1 MSLLI
6 RNSAGKP
13 LDKVAYRYSG
23 QPFYSLH
30 EFIDNSY
37 GTILQLHSGPGHIT
51 GHSTGFIDLDHMLNG
66 LQPGNLIVLASR
78 PSMGK
83 STLALNITQNLSVK
97 HTIPTAIFSL
107 EISKE
112 QLAMRMLSSAA
123 QVDSGRVRTGHL
135 AEGDITKLELAKE
148 LLRKST
154 VYIDD
159 TSGIS
164 ITALLAKVI
173 RLKVDHDVQVI
184 MIDCLQL
191 MRDDSGAA
199 LSPEEVSRVS
209 SSLKVL
215 ARELNVSIIL
225 LSQLHPSLENRK
237 RKNRQPR
244 LSDLRG
250 TGSLEDDADVIL
262 FVYRDTVYCKNC
274 RRRDGTCVHNHEHEA
289 EIIIAKQK
297 NGPIGTVCLAFFAE
311 NTSFKDL
318 R

>member
-1 MSLLI
+1 L
-6 RNSAGKP
+6 R
-13 LDKVAYRYSG
+13 
-23 QPFYSLH
+23 
-30 EFIDNSY
+30 
-37 GTILQLHSGPGHIT
+37 
-51 GHSTGFIDLDHMLNG
+51 
-66 LQPGNLIVLASR
+66 
-78 PSMGK
+78 
-83 STLALNITQNLSVK
+83 
-97 HTIPTAIFSL
+97 TAP
-107 EISKE
+107 
-112 QLAMRMLSSAA
+112 
-123 QVDSGRVRTGHL
+123 
-135 AEGDITKLELAKE
+135 
-148 LLRKST
+148 
-154 VYIDD
+154 
-159 TSGIS
+159 
-164 ITALLAKVI
+164 
-173 RLKVDHDVQVI
+173 
-184 MIDCLQL
+184 
-191 MRDDSGAA
+191 
-199 LSPEEVSRVS
+199 SPEEVSRIS

-244 LSDLRG
+244 PSDLRG